1 MFYIFFEGRQC
12 FLVLYL
18 WNISLSAQTGKAV
31 DLIFSARLS
40 GLSFEATYKEGGLR
54 LHIFSLSG
62 QSLYRERK
70 TMLFG
75 ADSETDS

>member
-1 MFYIFFEGRQC
+1 M
-12 FLVLYL
+12 VLYL
-18 WNISLSAQTGKAV
+18 WNISLSAHIGKAV
-31 DLIFSARLS
+31 DLVFSARLS

-70 TMLFG
+70 TMLSG
-75 ADSETDS
+75 ADSEAES

>member
-1 MFYIFFEGRQC
+1 MGR
-12 FLVLYL
+12 
-18 WNISLSAQTGKAV
+18 AV
-31 DLIFSARLS
+31 DLVSSAWLS